1 MGYKWI
7 SDPISVEVFNKG
19 IGFQIVDIPGIEVP
33 VPSGARGL
41 PGYSPTVTV
50 TTTTNGHQV
59 EITDING
66 TTTFDVLD
74 GEQGV
79 PGVGI
84 APGGTASQVLAK
96 KTNADYDTEWVENV
110 TSVNGQTGDVTITI
124 PSASTAT
131 PADLG
136 TASAGSSAN
145 YARADHVHKKPTASD
160 VGALPSNTTYVS
172 SVNGSSG
179 AVTVSVP
186 SPSSS
191 TPADLGTAAVGT
203 STDFARADHVHAFPV
218 WTRIGSSSSSNTTQT
233 YPSTANELLI
243 VGKVTHNGATTCYSA
258 TYKVSG
264 ISDCDRLQLGGYYYG
279 SNDFGYAAVN
289 HDAANR
295 TLAFRNIR
303 YVSTT
308 SGTFTFYYR

>member
-7 SDPISVEVFNKG
+7 SDPISVEVFNQG

-172 SVNGSSG
+172 TVNGSSG
-179 AVTVSVP
+179 AVTVTVP
-186 SPSSS
+186 DAATA
-191 TPADLGTAAVGT
+191 TPADLGTAAVG
-203 STDFARADHVHAFPV
+203 SSAKYAREDHVHNLPSVFSTVDFQTFTIAAN
-218 WTRIGSSSSSNTTQT
+218 GS
-233 YPSTANELLI
+233 
-243 VGKVTHNGATTCYSA
+243 VTITMDSLSGAVVF
-258 TYKVSG
+258 VSG
-264 ISDCDRLQLGGYYYG
+264 YQ
-279 SNDFGYAAVN
+279 AA
-289 HDAANR
+289 
-295 TLAFRNIR
+295 RNGIIDMG
-303 YVSTT
+303 TT
-308 SGTFTFYYR
+308 SGGNAFYSKVNASSVTVSTSGGAVTVSGGNAVLQCLMIVYAGSASVS